1 MFKLLYDSKY
11 YLLGKDLFNNTEG
24 RTTLNI
30 LFWDIYIVIDTKI
43 NQKHAQHA
51 IFFIPQVRNL

>member
-30 LFWDIYIVIDTKI
+30 LFWDNPKTGLLYST
-43 NQKHAQHA
+43 
-51 IFFIPQVRNL
+51 